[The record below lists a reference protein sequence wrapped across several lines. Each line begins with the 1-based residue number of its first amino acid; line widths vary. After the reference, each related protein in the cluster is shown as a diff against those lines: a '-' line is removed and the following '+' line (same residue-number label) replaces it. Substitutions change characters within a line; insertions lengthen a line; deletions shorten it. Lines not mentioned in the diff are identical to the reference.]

1 MELKV
6 NVSAAGTL
14 GGRIAQARRF
24 AGMTQ
29 TELATAIGKHKRAVQ
44 NWEKG
49 VNEPTVSSVVL
60 VSEATGFPIL
70 WLIQGDGD
78 TSSPEVTHRKGVATP
93 TEVTQRKGVVTTTVR
108 SAHEV
113 RRRVHRQG
121 ESLSERLIA

>member
-6 NVSAAGTL
+6 NVSAASTL

-29 TELATAIGKHKRAVQ
+29 TELAAAIGKHMRAVQ

-60 VSEATGFPIL
+60 VSQVTGFPIL
-70 WLIQGDGD
+70 WLIQGEG
-78 TSSPEVTHRKGVATP
+78 VTDQKP
-93 TEVTQRKGVVTTTVR
+93 KTVR
-108 SAHEV
+108 TAHEV
-113 RRRVHRQG
+113 RRPVRRQG
-121 ESLSERLIA
+121 DSLTERLSA

>member
-78 TSSPEVTHRKGVATP
+78 TSSPEVTHRKGA
-93 TEVTQRKGVVTTTVR
+93 VTTTVR
-108 SAHEV
+108 TTHEV
-113 RRRVHRQG
+113 RRRVHRPS